1 MDTYREMRWVIA
13 ALTSAALTACMV
25 GPNYTPPTS
34 PHTLAYTTQPFPSKT
49 THSPKTK
56 NGGQTQ
62 YFIKQQK
69 LPAEWWELFHSHEIN
84 LLVQKGLQN
93 SPTLASAKATLR
105 QAEESLRATI
115 GNNYFPAVTASF
127 AGTRQ
132 RTNLAASGLESEP
145 GSSNFANISGPIYF
159 DLYNTSLNVSYPLD
173 VFGGLRRQVEASRA
187 QVDYNS
193 YELAAAYITLTANIV
208 TTAITVASLELQIR
222 ATNQLIHSEKS
233 QLNILKKQFQYGGI
247 SYANVYSQESLLAQA
262 LATLPVLEKNL
273 SQQRHALA
281 VLIGELPSKAYL
293 PTIHLEKLHLPRRLP
308 VSLPSDLVKQRPDIQ
323 AAAALLHV
331 ASANIGVATANL
343 FPQISLTGAIGWST
357 TSTTTLFAESAKVWN
372 YGAQISQALFRGGAL
387 FAQRRGAI
395 AQYDKALAD
404 YQQSVLQAF
413 KNVADALRAIEA
425 DAKALK
431 AQQQNEDAAYHSL
444 ELYRSQ
450 FKLGGLDFINVLTAE
465 EQYHKAVLNRIQA
478 QASRYTDTAALF
490 QALGGGWWNE

>member
-1 MDTYREMRWVIA
+1 MNTYREMRWVIA

-25 GPNYTPPTS
+25 GPNYDPPLP
-34 PHTLAYTTQPFPSKT
+34 PHTLAYTTCPFPSKT
-49 THSPKTK
+49 THSPHTS

-62 YFIKQQK
+62 YFVKKEK
-69 LPAEWWELFHSHEIN
+69 LPLEWWELFHSHEIN
-84 LLVQKGLQN
+84 LLVIKGLQN
-93 SPTLASAKATLR
+93 SPTLSGAKATLR

-115 GNNYFPAVTASF
+115 GNNYFPAVSASF

-132 RTNLAASGLESEP
+132 RSNLASTGLESEP
-145 GSSNFANISGPIYF
+145 GAGSGASNPIYF
-159 DLYNTSLNVSYPLD
+159 NLYNTALNISYPLG

-187 QVDYNS
+187 QVDFNS
-193 YELAAAYITLTANIV
+193 YELAAAYITLTSNIV
-208 TTAITVASLELQIR
+208 TTAITIASLEMQIR
-222 ATNQLIHSEKS
+222 ATNRLIRSETS

-262 LATLPVLEKNL
+262 TATLPVLEKNL
-273 SQQRHALA
+273 FQQRHALA
-281 VLIGELPSKAYL
+281 VLIGELPSEAHL
-293 PTIHLEKLHLPRRLP
+293 PTIHLEKLHLPRHLP
-308 VSLPSDLVKQRPDIQ
+308 ISLPSDLVKQRPDVQ
-323 AAAALLHV
+323 ASAALVHV

-343 FPQISLTGAIGWST
+343 FPQFSLTGALGWST
-357 TSTTTLFAESAKVWN
+357 TSTTTLLAESAKIWN
-372 YGAQISQALFRGGAL
+372 YGAQISQTIFKGGAL
-387 FAQRRGAI
+387 FAQRREAI
-395 AQYDKALAD
+395 AQYDKARTD

-413 KNVADALRAIEA
+413 KNVADALRAIET

-478 QASRYTDTAALF
+478 QADRYTDTAALF